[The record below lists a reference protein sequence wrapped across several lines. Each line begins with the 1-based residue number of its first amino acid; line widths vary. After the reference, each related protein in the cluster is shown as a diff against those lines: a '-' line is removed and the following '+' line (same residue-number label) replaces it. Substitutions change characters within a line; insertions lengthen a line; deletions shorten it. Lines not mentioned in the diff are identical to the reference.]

1 MTDLYIISGFL
12 GAGKTT
18 LIQTM
23 VPAVFENR
31 KVVVIENDF
40 GDAGI
45 DEELLK
51 GDSLTVTSLNSGC
64 ICCSLNGDFNRSLE
78 QVVKEYAPEVILVE
92 PSGAGRLSDII
103 KACMNQKDLVKICR
117 CITVVDVMNFDKYR
131 ENFGDVF
138 INQIQFGD
146 LILLSHLSGKAGE
159 IRETMDK
166 IRKLN
171 PEARIEADFWDGI
184 PAEVFREGD
193 RVSLAESLMEDLK
206 KPIALNRKIRTGG
219 KGECAVRPLFRFT
232 RDFFLS
238 VSFDCEE
245 VLTEEE
251 LKAKINRVTG
261 QADGMIL
268 RGKGIVKGPVG
279 SISFHYIPGMLKI
292 QSLRG
297 EGNSVCFIGTG
308 IKKDQIISL
317 FKGE

>member
-78 QVVKEYAPEVILVE
+78 QIVKEYAPEVILVE

-193 RVSLAESLMEDLK
+193 RVSLTESLMEDLK
-206 KPIALNRKIRTGG
+206 NPIALNRKIRTGG

-268 RGKGIVKGPVG
+268 RGKGIVKGPAG
-279 SISFHYIPGMLKI
+279 SIFFHYIPGMLKI

-308 IKKDQIISL
+308 IKKEQIISL

>member
-1 MTDLYIISGFL
+1 MIDLYIISGFL

-23 VPAVFENR
+23 VPAVFQNR

-45 DEELLK
+45 DAELLK
-51 GDSLTVTSLNSGC
+51 SDSLTVTSLNSGC
-64 ICCSLNGDFNRSLE
+64 ICCSLTGDFNSAMGQIAE
-78 QVVKEYAPEVILVE
+78 EYEPDVILVE

-103 KACMNQKDLVKICR
+103 KACMNRKDIVNICR

-131 ENFGDVF
+131 ENFGEVF

-146 LILLSHLSGKAGE
+146 LILLSHISESAGE
-159 IRETMDK
+159 TEDIMGK

-171 PEARIEADFWDGI
+171 PEARIEADFWDSI
-184 PAEVFREGD
+184 PAEIFREGK
-193 RVSLAESLMEDLK
+193 RVTLAETLQEELK
-206 KPIALNRKIRTGG
+206 KPAALNRKIRFGG
-219 KGECAVRPLFRFT
+219 KGESAVRPLFHFAREIFS
-232 RDFFLS
+232 S
-238 VSFDCEE
+238 VTFECDEF
-245 VLTEEE
+245 LTEAA
-251 LKAKINRVTG
+251 LKAKINRVTL

-268 RGKGIVKGPVG
+268 RGKGIVKGPEG

-292 QSLRG
+292 QNCRG
-297 EGNSVCFIGTG
+297 DGNSVCFIGTG
-308 IKKDQIISL
+308 IKQQQIITL

>member
-245 VLTEEE
+245 ILTEEE

-268 RGKGIVKGPVG
+268 RGKGIVKGPTG

-308 IKKDQIISL
+308 IKEDQIISL

>member
-193 RVSLAESLMEDLK
+193 RVSLTESLMEDLK

-268 RGKGIVKGPVG
+268 RGKGIVKGPAG

-308 IKKDQIISL
+308 IKKEQIISL

>member
-1 MTDLYIISGFL
+1 MIDLYIISGFL

-31 KVVVIENDF
+31 KIVVIENDF

-45 DEELLK
+45 DSELLK
-51 GDSLTVTSLNSGC
+51 GDSLTVTSLNAGC
-64 ICCSLNGDFNRSLE
+64 ICCSLTGDFNRTLGQIAE
-78 QVVKEYAPEVILVE
+78 EYAPDVILVE

-103 KACMNQKDLVKICR
+103 KVCMKRKDIVKICR

-131 ENFGDVF
+131 ENFGEVF

-146 LILLSHLSGKAGE
+146 LILLSHIGNSAGE
-159 IRETMDK
+159 TEEIMGK

-171 PEARIEADFWDGI
+171 PEARVEADFWDSI
-184 PAEVFREGD
+184 PAEVFREGP
-193 RVSLAESLMEDLK
+193 RVSLAETLQEELK
-206 KPIALNRKIRTGG
+206 KPAAFNRKIRSGG
-219 KGECAVRPLFRFT
+219 KGESAVRPLFHFAREIFS
-232 RDFFLS
+232 S
-238 VSFDCEE
+238 VTFDCDEL
-245 VLTEEE
+245 LTAAE
-251 LKAKINRVTG
+251 LKMKIIRIID
-261 QADGMIL
+261 QADGVIL
-268 RGKGIVKGPVG
+268 RGKGIVKGPEG

-292 QSLRG
+292 LSSRG

-308 IKKDQIISL
+308 IKEEQIITL

>member
-51 GDSLTVTSLNSGC
+51 GDSLTVASLNSGC

-78 QVVKEYAPEVILVE
+78 QIVKEYAPEVILVE

-159 IRETMDK
+159 IRETMEK

-184 PAEVFREGD
+184 PAEVFRDGD
-193 RVSLAESLMEDLK
+193 RVSLTESLIEDLK
-206 KPIALNRKIRTGG
+206 KPVALNRKIRTGG

-268 RGKGIVKGPVG
+268 RGKGIVKGPAG

-297 EGNSVCFIGTG
+297 DGNSVCFIGTG
-308 IKKDQIISL
+308 IKKEQIISL

>member
-23 VPAVFENR
+23 VPVVFENR
-31 KVVVIENDF
+31 KIVVIENDF

-45 DEELLK
+45 DAELLK

-64 ICCSLNGDFNRSLE
+64 ICCSLNGDFNRSME
-78 QVVKEYAPEVILVE
+78 QIVKEYAPDVILVE

-103 KACMNQKDLVKICR
+103 KVCMNRKDLVKLCR

-131 ENFGDVF
+131 ENFGEVF

-159 IRETMDK
+159 IQETMDK

-171 PEARIEADFWDGI
+171 PEARIEPDFWDGI

-193 RVSLAESLMEDLK
+193 RVSLTESLMEDLK
-206 KPIALNRKIRTGG
+206 KPAALNRKIRSGG

-232 RDFFLS
+232 RELFLS

-245 VLTEEE
+245 VLTEAE
-251 LKAKINRVTG
+251 LKTKINRVTG

-268 RGKGIVKGPVG
+268 RGKGIVKGTNG

-292 QSLRG
+292 QSSRG

-308 IKKDQIISL
+308 IKEDQIISL

>member
-51 GDSLTVTSLNSGC
+51 GDSLTVASLNSGC

-78 QVVKEYAPEVILVE
+78 QIVKEYAPEVILVE

-245 VLTEEE
+245 ILTEEE

-268 RGKGIVKGPVG
+268 RGKGIVKGPAG

-308 IKKDQIISL
+308 IKEDQIISL

>member
-31 KVVVIENDF
+31 KIVVIENDF

-45 DEELLK
+45 DSELLK

-64 ICCSLNGDFNRSLE
+64 ICCSLNGDFNKSLE
-78 QVVKEYAPEVILVE
+78 QIVKEYAPEVILVE

-103 KACMNQKDLVKICR
+103 KVCMNRKDLVKICR

-131 ENFGDVF
+131 ENYGEVF

-159 IRETMDK
+159 IQETMDK

-193 RVSLAESLMEDLK
+193 RVSLTESLMEDLK
-206 KPIALNRKIRTGG
+206 KPAVLNRKIRSGG

-232 RDFFLS
+232 REIFLS
-238 VSFDCEE
+238 VSIECDE
-245 VLTEEE
+245 VLTESE
-251 LKAKINRVTG
+251 LKAKINRVIS

-268 RGKGIVKGPVG
+268 RGKGIVKGPTG
-279 SISFHYIPGMLKI
+279 SISFHYIPGMLKL

-308 IKKDQIISL
+308 IKEDQIISL

>member
-31 KVVVIENDF
+31 KVVVRENDF

-245 VLTEEE
+245 ILTEEE

-268 RGKGIVKGPVG
+268 RGKGIVKGPAG

-308 IKKDQIISL
+308 IKEDQIISL

>member
-78 QVVKEYAPEVILVE
+78 QIVKEYAPEVILVE

-103 KACMNQKDLVKICR
+103 KACMNRKDLVKICR

-131 ENFGDVF
+131 ENFGEVF

-159 IRETMDK
+159 IQVIMDK

-171 PEARIEADFWDGI
+171 PEARIEGDFWDGI
-184 PAEVFREGD
+184 PADVFRQGD
-193 RVSLAESLMEDLK
+193 RVSLTESLMEDLK
-206 KPIALNRKIRTGG
+206 KPVTLNRKIRSGG

-232 RDFFLS
+232 REIFLS
-238 VSFDCEE
+238 VSFDCDE
-245 VLTEEE
+245 VFTEAE
-251 LKAKINRVTG
+251 LKAKINRVTS

-268 RGKGIVKGPVG
+268 RGKGIVKGPAG

-292 QSLRG
+292 QSSRG

-308 IKKDQIISL
+308 IKEDQIISL

>member
-51 GDSLTVTSLNSGC
+51 GDSLTVASLNSGC

-193 RVSLAESLMEDLK
+193 RVSLTESLMEDLK

-232 RDFFLS
+232 RDIFLS

-268 RGKGIVKGPVG
+268 RGKGIVKGPAG

-308 IKKDQIISL
+308 IKKEQIISL

>member
-268 RGKGIVKGPVG
+268 RGKGIVKGPAG

>member
-268 RGKGIVKGPVG
+268 RGKGIVKGPAG

-308 IKKDQIISL
+308 IKEDQIISL

>member
-193 RVSLAESLMEDLK
+193 RVSLTESLMEDLK

-232 RDFFLS
+232 RDIFLS

-268 RGKGIVKGPVG
+268 RGKGIVKGPAG
-279 SISFHYIPGMLKI
+279 NISFHYIPGMLKI

-308 IKKDQIISL
+308 IKKEQIISL

>member
-245 VLTEEE
+245 ILTEEE

-268 RGKGIVKGPVG
+268 RGKGIVKGPAG

-308 IKKDQIISL
+308 IKEDQIISL

>member
-78 QVVKEYAPEVILVE
+78 QIVKEYAPEVILVE

-193 RVSLAESLMEDLK
+193 RVSLTESLMEDLK

-268 RGKGIVKGPVG
+268 RGKGIVKGPAG

-308 IKKDQIISL
+308 IKKEQIISL

>member
-23 VPAVFENR
+23 VPAVFQNR

-45 DEELLK
+45 DAELLK
-51 GDSLTVTSLNSGC
+51 SDDLTVTSLNSGC
-64 ICCSLNGDFNRSLE
+64 ICCSLTGDFNRAMVQIAE
-78 QVVKEYAPEVILVE
+78 EYKPDVILVE

-103 KACMNQKDLVKICR
+103 KVCMNRKDIVKICR

-131 ENFGDVF
+131 ENFGEVF
-138 INQIQFGD
+138 LNQIQFGD
-146 LILLSHLSGKAGE
+146 LILLSHISESAGE
-159 IRETMDK
+159 TEAIMGK
-166 IRKLN
+166 IKKLN
-171 PEARIEADFWDGI
+171 PEARIEADFWDSI
-184 PAEVFREGD
+184 PAEVFREGP
-193 RVSLAESLMEDLK
+193 RVYLAETLQEELK
-206 KPIALNRKIRTGG
+206 KPVIFNRKIRSGG
-219 KGECAVRPLFRFT
+219 KGESAVRPLFRFA
-232 RDFFLS
+232 REIFSS
-238 VSFDCEE
+238 VTIHCDEI
-245 VLTEEE
+245 LTEAV
-251 LKAKINRVTG
+251 LKMRVNHVIG

-268 RGKGIVKGPVG
+268 RGKGIVKGPNG

-292 QSLRG
+292 ASSGG

-308 IKKDQIISL
+308 IDEEQIITL

>member
-31 KVVVIENDF
+31 KIVVIENDF

-45 DEELLK
+45 DSELLK

-193 RVSLAESLMEDLK
+193 RVSLTESLMEDLK

-268 RGKGIVKGPVG
+268 RGKGIVKGPAG

-308 IKKDQIISL
+308 IKKEQIISL

>member
-51 GDSLTVTSLNSGC
+51 GDSLTVASLNSGC

-184 PAEVFREGD
+184 PAEVFRDGD
-193 RVSLAESLMEDLK
+193 RVSLTESLMEDLK

-268 RGKGIVKGPVG
+268 RGKGIVKGSAG

-308 IKKDQIISL
+308 IKKEQIISL